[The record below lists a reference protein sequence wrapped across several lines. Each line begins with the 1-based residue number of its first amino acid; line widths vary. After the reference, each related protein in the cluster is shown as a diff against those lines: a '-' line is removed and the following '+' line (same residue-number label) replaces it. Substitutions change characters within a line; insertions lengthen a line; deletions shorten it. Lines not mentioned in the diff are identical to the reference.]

1 MENSPMKMQVA
12 GRLSGVGEY
21 YFSKKLR
28 EIDQMRAAGKDII
41 SLGVGGPDQPPHPKV
56 IARLAAEAAKPN
68 THAYQPYK
76 GTAILRNAFA
86 RWYGRFYGVT
96 LDPESEI
103 LPLIGSKEGIMHVCM
118 TYLNPGDK
126 VLIPNPGYPT
136 YRSAATIAGGVCV
149 DYLLR
154 EENGWNPSID
164 ELKELVRPDIV
175 NFPHMPTGAA
185 PREGLFRDLVAFA
198 RRNGILLLHDNPY
211 SFIRNEHPESLLAT
225 VGAKDVAL
233 ELNSLSKSHS
243 MAGWRIGM
251 LAGGDP
257 VSRVLFAKHLLSASL
272 MAAPGSI
279 VLAKILCP
287 QTEKVD
293 DRLVKMEKV
302 GQHST
307 VLDALAAG
315 TSTGVRL
322 MVNIA
327 AMLLV
332 FIAMVALANYI
343 LEGVIGRYTG
353 LNDWIVSITDGKA
366 QGLTFQFILGVILS
380 PFMWLIGVPYQDV
393 MLVGSLLG
401 QKTIL
406 NEFVAYFQLQEWKD
420 AGLFLYQKSILMSTY
435 ILCGFANISSI
446 GILLGGM
453 GVLAP
458 EKRELITRFGFP
470 AMIAGALVSV
480 LSATIIGMMLIVN

>member
-1 MENSPMKMQVA
+1 MKMQVA
-12 GRLSGVGEY
+12 DRLSGVGEY

-154 EENGWNPSID
+154 EANGWMPDFD
-164 ELKELVRPDIV
+164 EIERQGLDGVKIMIV

-225 VGAKDVAL
+225 EGAKDVAL

-251 LAGGDP
+251 LAGAKERIDEVIRFKSNMDSGMFYPMQAAAAEALDLDEEWYRDLNRIYREREVIGFELLDLMGCSYAKPQSGLFVWGRLPKGAGDCFEFSDKLLYGCGVFITPGGIFGSEGNNYIRISLCSP
-257 VSRVLFAKHLLSASL
+257 VEVLLRAK
-272 MAAPGSI
+272 
-279 VLAKILCP
+279 
-287 QTEKVD
+287 E
-293 DRLVKMEKV
+293 R
-302 GQHST
+302 
-307 VLDALAAG
+307 
-315 TSTGVRL
+315 
-322 MVNIA
+322 IA
-327 AMLLV
+327 ALL
-332 FIAMVALANYI
+332 N
-343 LEGVIGRYTG
+343 
-353 LNDWIVSITDGKA
+353 K
-366 QGLTFQFILGVILS
+366 
-380 PFMWLIGVPYQDV
+380 
-393 MLVGSLLG
+393 
-401 QKTIL
+401 
-406 NEFVAYFQLQEWKD
+406 
-420 AGLFLYQKSILMSTY
+420 
-435 ILCGFANISSI
+435 
-446 GILLGGM
+446 
-453 GVLAP
+453 
-458 EKRELITRFGFP
+458 
-470 AMIAGALVSV
+470 
-480 LSATIIGMMLIVN
+480 

>member
-12 GRLSGVGEY
+12 DRLSGVGEY

-154 EENGWNPSID
+154 EANGWMPDFD
-164 ELKELVRPDIV
+164 EIERQGLDGVKIMIV

-225 VGAKDVAL
+225 EGAKDVAL

-251 LAGGDP
+251 LAGAKERIDEVIRFKSNMDSGMFYPMQAAAAEALDLDEEWYRDLNRIYREREVIGFELLDLMGCSYAKPQFGLFVWGRLPKGAGDCFEFSDKLLYGCGVFITPGGIFGSEGNNYIRISLCSP
-257 VSRVLFAKHLLSASL
+257 VEVLLRAK
-272 MAAPGSI
+272 
-279 VLAKILCP
+279 
-287 QTEKVD
+287 E
-293 DRLVKMEKV
+293 R
-302 GQHST
+302 
-307 VLDALAAG
+307 
-315 TSTGVRL
+315 
-322 MVNIA
+322 IA
-327 AMLLV
+327 ALL
-332 FIAMVALANYI
+332 N
-343 LEGVIGRYTG
+343 
-353 LNDWIVSITDGKA
+353 K
-366 QGLTFQFILGVILS
+366 
-380 PFMWLIGVPYQDV
+380 
-393 MLVGSLLG
+393 
-401 QKTIL
+401 
-406 NEFVAYFQLQEWKD
+406 
-420 AGLFLYQKSILMSTY
+420 
-435 ILCGFANISSI
+435 
-446 GILLGGM
+446 
-453 GVLAP
+453 
-458 EKRELITRFGFP
+458 
-470 AMIAGALVSV
+470 
-480 LSATIIGMMLIVN
+480 

>member
-12 GRLSGVGEY
+12 DRLSGVGEY

-76 GTAILRNAFA
+76 GTAILRNAFT

-154 EENGWNPSID
+154 EENGWMPDFD
-164 ELKELVRPDIV
+164 EIERQGLDGVKIMIV

-251 LAGGDP
+251 LAGAKERIDEVIRFKSNMDSGMFYPMQAAAAEALDLDEEWYRDLNRIYREREVIGFELLDLMGCSYAKPQSGLFVWGRLPKGAGDCFEFSDKLLYGCGVFITPGGIFGSEGNNYIRISLCSP
-257 VSRVLFAKHLLSASL
+257 VEVLLRAK
-272 MAAPGSI
+272 
-279 VLAKILCP
+279 
-287 QTEKVD
+287 E
-293 DRLVKMEKV
+293 R
-302 GQHST
+302 
-307 VLDALAAG
+307 
-315 TSTGVRL
+315 
-322 MVNIA
+322 IA
-327 AMLLV
+327 ALL
-332 FIAMVALANYI
+332 N
-343 LEGVIGRYTG
+343 
-353 LNDWIVSITDGKA
+353 K
-366 QGLTFQFILGVILS
+366 
-380 PFMWLIGVPYQDV
+380 
-393 MLVGSLLG
+393 
-401 QKTIL
+401 
-406 NEFVAYFQLQEWKD
+406 
-420 AGLFLYQKSILMSTY
+420 
-435 ILCGFANISSI
+435 
-446 GILLGGM
+446 
-453 GVLAP
+453 
-458 EKRELITRFGFP
+458 
-470 AMIAGALVSV
+470 
-480 LSATIIGMMLIVN
+480 

>member
-12 GRLSGVGEY
+12 DRLSGVGEY

-154 EENGWNPSID
+154 EENGWMPDFD
-164 ELKELVRPDIV
+164 EIERQGLDGVKIMIV

-225 VGAKDVAL
+225 EGAKDVAL

-251 LAGGDP
+251 LAGAKERIDEVIRFKSNMDSGMFYPMQAAAAEALDLDEEWYRDLNRIYREREVIGFELLDLMGCSYAKPQSGLFVWGRLPEGAGDCFEFSDKLLNGCGVFVTPGGIFGSEGKNYIRISLCSP
-257 VSRVLFAKHLLSASL
+257 VEVLLRAK
-272 MAAPGSI
+272 
-279 VLAKILCP
+279 
-287 QTEKVD
+287 E
-293 DRLVKMEKV
+293 R
-302 GQHST
+302 
-307 VLDALAAG
+307 
-315 TSTGVRL
+315 
-322 MVNIA
+322 IA
-327 AMLLV
+327 ALL
-332 FIAMVALANYI
+332 N
-343 LEGVIGRYTG
+343 
-353 LNDWIVSITDGKA
+353 K
-366 QGLTFQFILGVILS
+366 
-380 PFMWLIGVPYQDV
+380 
-393 MLVGSLLG
+393 
-401 QKTIL
+401 
-406 NEFVAYFQLQEWKD
+406 
-420 AGLFLYQKSILMSTY
+420 
-435 ILCGFANISSI
+435 
-446 GILLGGM
+446 
-453 GVLAP
+453 
-458 EKRELITRFGFP
+458 
-470 AMIAGALVSV
+470 
-480 LSATIIGMMLIVN
+480 

>member
-12 GRLSGVGEY
+12 DRLSGVGEY

-154 EENGWNPSID
+154 EANGWMPDFD
-164 ELKELVRPDIV
+164 EIERQGLDGVKIMIV

-225 VGAKDVAL
+225 EGAKDVAL

-251 LAGGDP
+251 LAGAKERIDEVIRFKSNMDSGMFYPMQAAAAEALDLDEEWYRDLNRIYREREVIGFELLDLMGCSYAKPQSGLFVWGRLPKGAGDCFEFSDKLLYGCGVFITPGGIFGSEGNNYIRISLCSP
-257 VSRVLFAKHLLSASL
+257 VEVLLRAK
-272 MAAPGSI
+272 
-279 VLAKILCP
+279 
-287 QTEKVD
+287 E
-293 DRLVKMEKV
+293 R
-302 GQHST
+302 
-307 VLDALAAG
+307 
-315 TSTGVRL
+315 
-322 MVNIA
+322 IA
-327 AMLLV
+327 ALL
-332 FIAMVALANYI
+332 N
-343 LEGVIGRYTG
+343 
-353 LNDWIVSITDGKA
+353 K
-366 QGLTFQFILGVILS
+366 
-380 PFMWLIGVPYQDV
+380 
-393 MLVGSLLG
+393 
-401 QKTIL
+401 
-406 NEFVAYFQLQEWKD
+406 
-420 AGLFLYQKSILMSTY
+420 
-435 ILCGFANISSI
+435 
-446 GILLGGM
+446 
-453 GVLAP
+453 
-458 EKRELITRFGFP
+458 
-470 AMIAGALVSV
+470 
-480 LSATIIGMMLIVN
+480 

>member
-12 GRLSGVGEY
+12 DRLSGVGEY

-154 EENGWNPSID
+154 EANGWMPDFD
-164 ELKELVRPDIV
+164 EIERQGLDGVKIMIV

-225 VGAKDVAL
+225 EGVKDVAL

-251 LAGGDP
+251 LAGAKERIDEVIRFKSNMDSGMFYPMQAAAAEALDLDEEWYRDLNRIYREREVIGFELLDLMGCSYAKPQSGLFVWGRLPEGVGDCFEFSDKLLYGCGVFITPGGIFGSEGNNYIRISLCSP
-257 VSRVLFAKHLLSASL
+257 VEVLLRAK
-272 MAAPGSI
+272 
-279 VLAKILCP
+279 
-287 QTEKVD
+287 E
-293 DRLVKMEKV
+293 R
-302 GQHST
+302 
-307 VLDALAAG
+307 
-315 TSTGVRL
+315 
-322 MVNIA
+322 IA
-327 AMLLV
+327 ALL
-332 FIAMVALANYI
+332 N
-343 LEGVIGRYTG
+343 
-353 LNDWIVSITDGKA
+353 K
-366 QGLTFQFILGVILS
+366 
-380 PFMWLIGVPYQDV
+380 
-393 MLVGSLLG
+393 
-401 QKTIL
+401 
-406 NEFVAYFQLQEWKD
+406 
-420 AGLFLYQKSILMSTY
+420 
-435 ILCGFANISSI
+435 
-446 GILLGGM
+446 
-453 GVLAP
+453 
-458 EKRELITRFGFP
+458 
-470 AMIAGALVSV
+470 
-480 LSATIIGMMLIVN
+480 

>member
-1 MENSPMKMQVA
+1 M
-12 GRLSGVGEY
+12 
-21 YFSKKLR
+21 
-28 EIDQMRAAGKDII
+28 
-41 SLGVGGPDQPPHPKV
+41 

-154 EENGWNPSID
+154 EENGWMPDFD
-164 ELKELVRPDIV
+164 EIERQGLDGVKIMIV

-251 LAGGDP
+251 LAGAKERIDEVIRFKSNMDSGMFYPMQAAAAEALDLDEEWYRDLNRIYHEREVIGFELLDLMGCSYAKPQSGLFVWGRLPEGVGDCFEFSDKLLYGCGVFITPGGIFGSEGNNYIRISLCSP
-257 VSRVLFAKHLLSASL
+257 VEVLLRAK
-272 MAAPGSI
+272 
-279 VLAKILCP
+279 
-287 QTEKVD
+287 E
-293 DRLVKMEKV
+293 R
-302 GQHST
+302 
-307 VLDALAAG
+307 
-315 TSTGVRL
+315 
-322 MVNIA
+322 IA
-327 AMLLV
+327 ALL
-332 FIAMVALANYI
+332 NKY
-343 LEGVIGRYTG
+343 
-353 LNDWIVSITDGKA
+353 
-366 QGLTFQFILGVILS
+366 
-380 PFMWLIGVPYQDV
+380 
-393 MLVGSLLG
+393 
-401 QKTIL
+401 
-406 NEFVAYFQLQEWKD
+406 
-420 AGLFLYQKSILMSTY
+420 
-435 ILCGFANISSI
+435 
-446 GILLGGM
+446 
-453 GVLAP
+453 
-458 EKRELITRFGFP
+458 
-470 AMIAGALVSV
+470 
-480 LSATIIGMMLIVN
+480 

>member
-12 GRLSGVGEY
+12 DRLSGVGEY

-136 YRSAATIAGGVCV
+136 YRSAATIAGGVSV

-154 EENGWNPSID
+154 EANGWMPDFD
-164 ELKELVRPDIV
+164 EIERQGLDGVKIMIV

-185 PREGLFRDLVAFA
+185 PREGLFCDLVAFA

-211 SFIRNEHPESLLAT
+211 SFIRNEHPESLLAI

-251 LAGGDP
+251 LAGAKERIDEVIRFKSNMDSGMFYPMQAAAAEALDLDEEWYRDLNRIYREREVIGFELLDLMGCSYAKPQSGLFVWGRLPEGVGDCFEFSDKLLYGCGVFITPGGIFGSEGNNYIRISLCSP
-257 VSRVLFAKHLLSASL
+257 VEVLLRAK
-272 MAAPGSI
+272 
-279 VLAKILCP
+279 
-287 QTEKVD
+287 E
-293 DRLVKMEKV
+293 R
-302 GQHST
+302 
-307 VLDALAAG
+307 
-315 TSTGVRL
+315 
-322 MVNIA
+322 IA
-327 AMLLV
+327 ALL
-332 FIAMVALANYI
+332 N
-343 LEGVIGRYTG
+343 
-353 LNDWIVSITDGKA
+353 K
-366 QGLTFQFILGVILS
+366 
-380 PFMWLIGVPYQDV
+380 
-393 MLVGSLLG
+393 
-401 QKTIL
+401 
-406 NEFVAYFQLQEWKD
+406 
-420 AGLFLYQKSILMSTY
+420 
-435 ILCGFANISSI
+435 
-446 GILLGGM
+446 
-453 GVLAP
+453 
-458 EKRELITRFGFP
+458 
-470 AMIAGALVSV
+470 
-480 LSATIIGMMLIVN
+480 

>member
-1 MENSPMKMQVA
+1 MKMQVA
-12 GRLSGVGEY
+12 DRLSGVGEY

-154 EENGWNPSID
+154 EENGWMPDFD
-164 ELKELVRPDIV
+164 EIERQGLDGVKIMIV

-211 SFIRNEHPESLLAT
+211 SVIRNEHPESLLAT
-225 VGAKDVAL
+225 EGAKDVAL

-251 LAGGDP
+251 LAGAKERIDEVIRFKSNMDSGMFYPMQAAAAEALDLDVEWYRDLNRIYREREVIGFELLDLMGCSYAKPQSGLFVWGRLPEGAGDCFEFSDKLLYGCGVFITPGGIFGSEGNNYIRISLCSP
-257 VSRVLFAKHLLSASL
+257 VEVLLRAK
-272 MAAPGSI
+272 
-279 VLAKILCP
+279 
-287 QTEKVD
+287 E
-293 DRLVKMEKV
+293 R
-302 GQHST
+302 
-307 VLDALAAG
+307 
-315 TSTGVRL
+315 
-322 MVNIA
+322 IA
-327 AMLLV
+327 ALL
-332 FIAMVALANYI
+332 N
-343 LEGVIGRYTG
+343 
-353 LNDWIVSITDGKA
+353 K
-366 QGLTFQFILGVILS
+366 
-380 PFMWLIGVPYQDV
+380 
-393 MLVGSLLG
+393 
-401 QKTIL
+401 
-406 NEFVAYFQLQEWKD
+406 
-420 AGLFLYQKSILMSTY
+420 
-435 ILCGFANISSI
+435 
-446 GILLGGM
+446 
-453 GVLAP
+453 
-458 EKRELITRFGFP
+458 
-470 AMIAGALVSV
+470 
-480 LSATIIGMMLIVN
+480 

>member
-1 MENSPMKMQVA
+1 MKMQVA
-12 GRLSGVGEY
+12 DRLSGVGEY

-154 EENGWNPSID
+154 EANGWMPDFD
-164 ELKELVRPDIV
+164 EIERQGLDGVKIMIV

-225 VGAKDVAL
+225 EEAKDVAL

-251 LAGGDP
+251 LAGAKERIDEVIRFKSNMDSGMFYPMQAAAAEALDLDEEWYRDLNRIYREREVIGFELLDLMGCSYAKPQSGLFVWGRLPKGAGDCFEFSDKLLYGCGVFITPGGIFGSEGNNYIRISLCSP
-257 VSRVLFAKHLLSASL
+257 VEVLLRAK
-272 MAAPGSI
+272 
-279 VLAKILCP
+279 
-287 QTEKVD
+287 E
-293 DRLVKMEKV
+293 R
-302 GQHST
+302 
-307 VLDALAAG
+307 
-315 TSTGVRL
+315 
-322 MVNIA
+322 IA
-327 AMLLV
+327 ALL
-332 FIAMVALANYI
+332 N
-343 LEGVIGRYTG
+343 
-353 LNDWIVSITDGKA
+353 K
-366 QGLTFQFILGVILS
+366 
-380 PFMWLIGVPYQDV
+380 
-393 MLVGSLLG
+393 
-401 QKTIL
+401 
-406 NEFVAYFQLQEWKD
+406 
-420 AGLFLYQKSILMSTY
+420 
-435 ILCGFANISSI
+435 
-446 GILLGGM
+446 
-453 GVLAP
+453 
-458 EKRELITRFGFP
+458 
-470 AMIAGALVSV
+470 
-480 LSATIIGMMLIVN
+480 

>member
-12 GRLSGVGEY
+12 DRLSGVGEY

-154 EENGWNPSID
+154 EENGWMPDFD
-164 ELKELVRPDIV
+164 EIERQGLDGVKIMIV

-211 SFIRNEHPESLLAT
+211 SVIRNEHPESLLAT
-225 VGAKDVAL
+225 EGAKDVAL

-251 LAGGDP
+251 LAGAKERIDEVIRFKSNMDSGMFYPMQAAAAEALDLDVEWYRDLNRIYREREVIGFELLDLMGCSYAKPQSGLFVWGRLPKGAGDCFEFSDKLLYGCGVFITPGGIFGSEGNNYIRISLCSP
-257 VSRVLFAKHLLSASL
+257 VEVLLRAK
-272 MAAPGSI
+272 
-279 VLAKILCP
+279 
-287 QTEKVD
+287 E
-293 DRLVKMEKV
+293 R
-302 GQHST
+302 
-307 VLDALAAG
+307 
-315 TSTGVRL
+315 
-322 MVNIA
+322 IA
-327 AMLLV
+327 ALL
-332 FIAMVALANYI
+332 N
-343 LEGVIGRYTG
+343 
-353 LNDWIVSITDGKA
+353 K
-366 QGLTFQFILGVILS
+366 
-380 PFMWLIGVPYQDV
+380 
-393 MLVGSLLG
+393 
-401 QKTIL
+401 
-406 NEFVAYFQLQEWKD
+406 
-420 AGLFLYQKSILMSTY
+420 
-435 ILCGFANISSI
+435 
-446 GILLGGM
+446 
-453 GVLAP
+453 
-458 EKRELITRFGFP
+458 
-470 AMIAGALVSV
+470 
-480 LSATIIGMMLIVN
+480 

>member
-118 TYLNPGDK
+118 TYLNSGDK

-154 EENGWNPSID
+154 EANGWMPDFD
-164 ELKELVRPDIV
+164 EIERQGLDGVKIMIV

-251 LAGGDP
+251 LAGAKERIDEVIRFKSNMDSGMFYPMQAAAAEALDLDEEWYRDLNRIYREREVIGFELLDLMGCSYAKPQSGLFVWGRLPKGAGDCFEFSDKLLYGCGVFITPGGIFGSEGNNYIRISLCSP
-257 VSRVLFAKHLLSASL
+257 VEVLLRAK
-272 MAAPGSI
+272 
-279 VLAKILCP
+279 
-287 QTEKVD
+287 E
-293 DRLVKMEKV
+293 R
-302 GQHST
+302 
-307 VLDALAAG
+307 
-315 TSTGVRL
+315 
-322 MVNIA
+322 IA
-327 AMLLV
+327 ALL
-332 FIAMVALANYI
+332 N
-343 LEGVIGRYTG
+343 
-353 LNDWIVSITDGKA
+353 K
-366 QGLTFQFILGVILS
+366 
-380 PFMWLIGVPYQDV
+380 
-393 MLVGSLLG
+393 
-401 QKTIL
+401 
-406 NEFVAYFQLQEWKD
+406 
-420 AGLFLYQKSILMSTY
+420 
-435 ILCGFANISSI
+435 
-446 GILLGGM
+446 
-453 GVLAP
+453 
-458 EKRELITRFGFP
+458 
-470 AMIAGALVSV
+470 
-480 LSATIIGMMLIVN
+480 

>member
-12 GRLSGVGEY
+12 DRLSGVGEY

-154 EENGWNPSID
+154 EANGWMPDFD
-164 ELKELVRPDIV
+164 EIERQGLDGVKIMIV

-211 SFIRNEHPESLLAT
+211 SFIRNEHPER
-225 VGAKDVAL
+225 AKDVAL

-251 LAGGDP
+251 LAGAKERIDEVIRFKSNMDSGMFYPMQAAAAEALDLDEEWYRDLNRIYREREVIGFELLDLMGCSYAKPQSGLFVWGRLPEGVGDCFEFSDKLLYGCGVFITPGGIFGSEGNNYIRISLCSP
-257 VSRVLFAKHLLSASL
+257 VEVLLRAK
-272 MAAPGSI
+272 
-279 VLAKILCP
+279 
-287 QTEKVD
+287 E
-293 DRLVKMEKV
+293 R
-302 GQHST
+302 
-307 VLDALAAG
+307 
-315 TSTGVRL
+315 
-322 MVNIA
+322 IA
-327 AMLLV
+327 ALL
-332 FIAMVALANYI
+332 N
-343 LEGVIGRYTG
+343 
-353 LNDWIVSITDGKA
+353 K
-366 QGLTFQFILGVILS
+366 
-380 PFMWLIGVPYQDV
+380 
-393 MLVGSLLG
+393 
-401 QKTIL
+401 
-406 NEFVAYFQLQEWKD
+406 
-420 AGLFLYQKSILMSTY
+420 
-435 ILCGFANISSI
+435 
-446 GILLGGM
+446 
-453 GVLAP
+453 
-458 EKRELITRFGFP
+458 
-470 AMIAGALVSV
+470 
-480 LSATIIGMMLIVN
+480 

>member
-12 GRLSGVGEY
+12 DRLSGVGEY

-154 EENGWNPSID
+154 EANGWMPDFD
-164 ELKELVRPDIV
+164 EIERQGLDGVKIMIV

-251 LAGGDP
+251 LAGAKERIDEVIRFKSNMDSGMFYPMQAAAAEALDLDEEWYRDLNRIYREREVIGFELLDLMGCSYAKPQSGLFVWGRLPEGVGDCFEFSDKLLYGCGVFITPGGIFGSEGNNYIRISLCSP
-257 VSRVLFAKHLLSASL
+257 VEVLLRAK
-272 MAAPGSI
+272 
-279 VLAKILCP
+279 
-287 QTEKVD
+287 E
-293 DRLVKMEKV
+293 R
-302 GQHST
+302 
-307 VLDALAAG
+307 
-315 TSTGVRL
+315 
-322 MVNIA
+322 IA
-327 AMLLV
+327 ALL
-332 FIAMVALANYI
+332 N
-343 LEGVIGRYTG
+343 
-353 LNDWIVSITDGKA
+353 K
-366 QGLTFQFILGVILS
+366 
-380 PFMWLIGVPYQDV
+380 
-393 MLVGSLLG
+393 
-401 QKTIL
+401 
-406 NEFVAYFQLQEWKD
+406 
-420 AGLFLYQKSILMSTY
+420 
-435 ILCGFANISSI
+435 
-446 GILLGGM
+446 
-453 GVLAP
+453 
-458 EKRELITRFGFP
+458 
-470 AMIAGALVSV
+470 
-480 LSATIIGMMLIVN
+480 

>member
-12 GRLSGVGEY
+12 DRLSGVGEY

-149 DYLLR
+149 DYLLH
-154 EENGWNPSID
+154 EANGWMPDFD
-164 ELKELVRPDIV
+164 EIERQGLDGVKIMIV

-225 VGAKDVAL
+225 EGAKDVAL

-251 LAGGDP
+251 LAGAKERIDEVIRFKSNMDSGMFYPMQAAAAEALDLDEEWYRDLNRIYREREVIGFELLDLMGCSYAKPQSGLFVWGRLPKGAGDCFEFSDKLLYGCGVFITPGGIFGSEGNNYIRISLCSP
-257 VSRVLFAKHLLSASL
+257 VEVLLRAK
-272 MAAPGSI
+272 
-279 VLAKILCP
+279 
-287 QTEKVD
+287 E
-293 DRLVKMEKV
+293 R
-302 GQHST
+302 
-307 VLDALAAG
+307 
-315 TSTGVRL
+315 
-322 MVNIA
+322 IA
-327 AMLLV
+327 ALL
-332 FIAMVALANYI
+332 N
-343 LEGVIGRYTG
+343 
-353 LNDWIVSITDGKA
+353 K
-366 QGLTFQFILGVILS
+366 
-380 PFMWLIGVPYQDV
+380 
-393 MLVGSLLG
+393 
-401 QKTIL
+401 
-406 NEFVAYFQLQEWKD
+406 
-420 AGLFLYQKSILMSTY
+420 
-435 ILCGFANISSI
+435 
-446 GILLGGM
+446 
-453 GVLAP
+453 
-458 EKRELITRFGFP
+458 
-470 AMIAGALVSV
+470 
-480 LSATIIGMMLIVN
+480 

>member
-12 GRLSGVGEY
+12 DRLSGVGEY

-154 EENGWNPSID
+154 EENGWMPDFD
-164 ELKELVRPDIV
+164 EIERQGLDGVKIMIV

-251 LAGGDP
+251 LAGAKERIDEVIRFKSNMDSGMFYPMQAAAAEALDLDEEWYRDLNRIYREREVIGFELLDLMGCSYAKPQSGLFVWGRLPEGAGDCFEFSDKLLYGCGVFVTPGGIFGSEGKNYIRISLCSP
-257 VSRVLFAKHLLSASL
+257 VEVLLRAK
-272 MAAPGSI
+272 
-279 VLAKILCP
+279 
-287 QTEKVD
+287 E
-293 DRLVKMEKV
+293 R
-302 GQHST
+302 
-307 VLDALAAG
+307 
-315 TSTGVRL
+315 
-322 MVNIA
+322 IA
-327 AMLLV
+327 ALL
-332 FIAMVALANYI
+332 N
-343 LEGVIGRYTG
+343 
-353 LNDWIVSITDGKA
+353 K
-366 QGLTFQFILGVILS
+366 
-380 PFMWLIGVPYQDV
+380 
-393 MLVGSLLG
+393 
-401 QKTIL
+401 
-406 NEFVAYFQLQEWKD
+406 
-420 AGLFLYQKSILMSTY
+420 
-435 ILCGFANISSI
+435 
-446 GILLGGM
+446 
-453 GVLAP
+453 
-458 EKRELITRFGFP
+458 
-470 AMIAGALVSV
+470 
-480 LSATIIGMMLIVN
+480 

>member
-1 MENSPMKMQVA
+1 MKMQVA
-12 GRLSGVGEY
+12 DRLSGVGEY

-154 EENGWNPSID
+154 EENGWMPDFD
-164 ELKELVRPDIV
+164 EIERQGLDGVKIMIV

-211 SFIRNEHPESLLAT
+211 SVIRNEHPESLLAT
-225 VGAKDVAL
+225 EGAKDVAL

-251 LAGGDP
+251 LAGAKERIDEVIRFKSNMDSGMFYPMQAAAAEALDLDVEWYRDLNRIYREREVIGFELLDLMGCSYAKPQSGLFVWGRLPEGVGDCFEFSDKLLYGCGVFITPGGIFGSEGNNYIRISLCSP
-257 VSRVLFAKHLLSASL
+257 VEVLLRAK
-272 MAAPGSI
+272 
-279 VLAKILCP
+279 
-287 QTEKVD
+287 E
-293 DRLVKMEKV
+293 R
-302 GQHST
+302 
-307 VLDALAAG
+307 
-315 TSTGVRL
+315 
-322 MVNIA
+322 IA
-327 AMLLV
+327 ALL
-332 FIAMVALANYI
+332 N
-343 LEGVIGRYTG
+343 
-353 LNDWIVSITDGKA
+353 K
-366 QGLTFQFILGVILS
+366 
-380 PFMWLIGVPYQDV
+380 
-393 MLVGSLLG
+393 
-401 QKTIL
+401 
-406 NEFVAYFQLQEWKD
+406 
-420 AGLFLYQKSILMSTY
+420 
-435 ILCGFANISSI
+435 
-446 GILLGGM
+446 
-453 GVLAP
+453 
-458 EKRELITRFGFP
+458 
-470 AMIAGALVSV
+470 
-480 LSATIIGMMLIVN
+480 

>member
-12 GRLSGVGEY
+12 DRLSGVGEY

-154 EENGWNPSID
+154 EENGWMPDFD
-164 ELKELVRPDIV
+164 EIERQGLDGVKIMIV

-225 VGAKDVAL
+225 AGAKDVAL

-251 LAGGDP
+251 LAGAKERIDEVIRFKSNMDSGMFYPMQAAAAEALDLDEEWYRDLNRIYREREVIGFELLDLMGCSYAKPQSGLFVWGRLPEGAGDCFEFSDKLLYGCGVFVTPGGIFGSEGKNYIRISLCSP
-257 VSRVLFAKHLLSASL
+257 VEVLLRAK
-272 MAAPGSI
+272 
-279 VLAKILCP
+279 
-287 QTEKVD
+287 E
-293 DRLVKMEKV
+293 R
-302 GQHST
+302 
-307 VLDALAAG
+307 
-315 TSTGVRL
+315 
-322 MVNIA
+322 IA
-327 AMLLV
+327 ALL
-332 FIAMVALANYI
+332 N
-343 LEGVIGRYTG
+343 
-353 LNDWIVSITDGKA
+353 K
-366 QGLTFQFILGVILS
+366 
-380 PFMWLIGVPYQDV
+380 
-393 MLVGSLLG
+393 
-401 QKTIL
+401 
-406 NEFVAYFQLQEWKD
+406 
-420 AGLFLYQKSILMSTY
+420 
-435 ILCGFANISSI
+435 
-446 GILLGGM
+446 
-453 GVLAP
+453 
-458 EKRELITRFGFP
+458 
-470 AMIAGALVSV
+470 
-480 LSATIIGMMLIVN
+480 

>member
-12 GRLSGVGEY
+12 DRLSGVGEY

-118 TYLNPGDK
+118 TYLNSGDK

-154 EENGWNPSID
+154 EANGWMPDFD
-164 ELKELVRPDIV
+164 EIERQGLDGVKIMIV

-225 VGAKDVAL
+225 EGAKDVAL

-251 LAGGDP
+251 LAGAKERIDEVIRFKSNMDSGMFYPMQAAAAEALDLDEEWYRDLNRIYREREVIGFELLDLMGCSYAKPQSGLFVWGRLPEGAGDCFEFSDKLLYGCGVFVTPGGIFGSEGNNYIRISLCSP
-257 VSRVLFAKHLLSASL
+257 VEVLQQAK
-272 MAAPGSI
+272 
-279 VLAKILCP
+279 
-287 QTEKVD
+287 E
-293 DRLVKMEKV
+293 R
-302 GQHST
+302 
-307 VLDALAAG
+307 
-315 TSTGVRL
+315 
-322 MVNIA
+322 IA
-327 AMLLV
+327 ALL
-332 FIAMVALANYI
+332 N
-343 LEGVIGRYTG
+343 
-353 LNDWIVSITDGKA
+353 K
-366 QGLTFQFILGVILS
+366 
-380 PFMWLIGVPYQDV
+380 
-393 MLVGSLLG
+393 
-401 QKTIL
+401 
-406 NEFVAYFQLQEWKD
+406 
-420 AGLFLYQKSILMSTY
+420 
-435 ILCGFANISSI
+435 
-446 GILLGGM
+446 
-453 GVLAP
+453 
-458 EKRELITRFGFP
+458 
-470 AMIAGALVSV
+470 
-480 LSATIIGMMLIVN
+480 

>member
-12 GRLSGVGEY
+12 DRLSGVGEY

-154 EENGWNPSID
+154 GANGWMPDFD
-164 ELKELVRPDIV
+164 EIERQGLDGVKIMIV

-225 VGAKDVAL
+225 EGAKDVAL

-251 LAGGDP
+251 LAGAKERIDEVIRFKSNMDSGMFYPMQAAAAEALDLDEEWYRDLNRIYREREVIGFELLDLMGCSYAKPQSGLFVWGRLPKGAGDCFEFSDKLLYGCGVFITPGGIFGSEGNNYIRISLCSP
-257 VSRVLFAKHLLSASL
+257 VEVLLRAK
-272 MAAPGSI
+272 
-279 VLAKILCP
+279 
-287 QTEKVD
+287 E
-293 DRLVKMEKV
+293 R
-302 GQHST
+302 
-307 VLDALAAG
+307 
-315 TSTGVRL
+315 
-322 MVNIA
+322 IA
-327 AMLLV
+327 ALL
-332 FIAMVALANYI
+332 N
-343 LEGVIGRYTG
+343 
-353 LNDWIVSITDGKA
+353 K
-366 QGLTFQFILGVILS
+366 
-380 PFMWLIGVPYQDV
+380 
-393 MLVGSLLG
+393 
-401 QKTIL
+401 
-406 NEFVAYFQLQEWKD
+406 
-420 AGLFLYQKSILMSTY
+420 
-435 ILCGFANISSI
+435 
-446 GILLGGM
+446 
-453 GVLAP
+453 
-458 EKRELITRFGFP
+458 
-470 AMIAGALVSV
+470 
-480 LSATIIGMMLIVN
+480 

>member
-12 GRLSGVGEY
+12 DRLSGVGEY

-86 RWYGRFYGVT
+86 RLYGRFYGVT

-154 EENGWNPSID
+154 EENGWMPDFD
-164 ELKELVRPDIV
+164 EIERQGLDGVKIMIV

-225 VGAKDVAL
+225 EGAKDVAL

-251 LAGGDP
+251 LAGAKERIDEVIRFKSNMDSGMFYPMQAAAAEALDLDEEWYRDLNRIYREREVIGFELLDLMGCSYAKPQSGLFVWGRLPEGAGDCFEFSDKLLYGCGVFVTPGGIFGSEGNNYIRISLCSP
-257 VSRVLFAKHLLSASL
+257 VEVLLRAK
-272 MAAPGSI
+272 
-279 VLAKILCP
+279 
-287 QTEKVD
+287 E
-293 DRLVKMEKV
+293 R
-302 GQHST
+302 
-307 VLDALAAG
+307 
-315 TSTGVRL
+315 
-322 MVNIA
+322 IA
-327 AMLLV
+327 ALL
-332 FIAMVALANYI
+332 N
-343 LEGVIGRYTG
+343 
-353 LNDWIVSITDGKA
+353 K
-366 QGLTFQFILGVILS
+366 
-380 PFMWLIGVPYQDV
+380 
-393 MLVGSLLG
+393 
-401 QKTIL
+401 
-406 NEFVAYFQLQEWKD
+406 
-420 AGLFLYQKSILMSTY
+420 
-435 ILCGFANISSI
+435 
-446 GILLGGM
+446 
-453 GVLAP
+453 
-458 EKRELITRFGFP
+458 
-470 AMIAGALVSV
+470 
-480 LSATIIGMMLIVN
+480 

>member
-12 GRLSGVGEY
+12 DRLSGVGEY

-154 EENGWNPSID
+154 EANGWMPDFD
-164 ELKELVRPDIV
+164 EIERQGLDGVKIMIV

-251 LAGGDP
+251 LAGAKERIDEVIRFKSNMDSGMFYPMQAAAAEALDLDEEWHRDLNRIYREREVIGFELLDLMGCSYAKPQSGLFVWGRLPKGAGDCFEFSDKLLYGCGVFITPGGIFGSEGNNYIRISLCSP
-257 VSRVLFAKHLLSASL
+257 VEVLLRAK
-272 MAAPGSI
+272 
-279 VLAKILCP
+279 
-287 QTEKVD
+287 E
-293 DRLVKMEKV
+293 R
-302 GQHST
+302 
-307 VLDALAAG
+307 
-315 TSTGVRL
+315 
-322 MVNIA
+322 IA
-327 AMLLV
+327 ALL
-332 FIAMVALANYI
+332 N
-343 LEGVIGRYTG
+343 
-353 LNDWIVSITDGKA
+353 K
-366 QGLTFQFILGVILS
+366 
-380 PFMWLIGVPYQDV
+380 
-393 MLVGSLLG
+393 
-401 QKTIL
+401 
-406 NEFVAYFQLQEWKD
+406 
-420 AGLFLYQKSILMSTY
+420 
-435 ILCGFANISSI
+435 
-446 GILLGGM
+446 
-453 GVLAP
+453 
-458 EKRELITRFGFP
+458 
-470 AMIAGALVSV
+470 
-480 LSATIIGMMLIVN
+480 

>member
-1 MENSPMKMQVA
+1 MQVA
-12 GRLSGVGEY
+12 DRLSGVGEY

-154 EENGWNPSID
+154 EANGWMPDFD
-164 ELKELVRPDIV
+164 EIERQGLDGVKIMIV

-251 LAGGDP
+251 LAGAKERIDEVIRFKSNMDSGMFYPMQAAAAEALDLDEEWYRDLNRIYREREVIGFELLDLMGCSYAKPQSGLFVWGRLPEGAGDCFEFLDKLLYGCGVFVTPGGIFGSEGKNYIRISLCSP
-257 VSRVLFAKHLLSASL
+257 VEVLLRAKER
-272 MAAPGSI
+272 I
-279 VLAKILCP
+279 
-287 QTEKVD
+287 
-293 DRLVKMEKV
+293 
-302 GQHST
+302 
-307 VLDALAAG
+307 
-315 TSTGVRL
+315 
-322 MVNIA
+322 
-327 AMLLV
+327 
-332 FIAMVALANYI
+332 VAL
-343 LEGVIGRYTG
+343 
-353 LNDWIVSITDGKA
+353 LNK
-366 QGLTFQFILGVILS
+366 
-380 PFMWLIGVPYQDV
+380 
-393 MLVGSLLG
+393 
-401 QKTIL
+401 
-406 NEFVAYFQLQEWKD
+406 
-420 AGLFLYQKSILMSTY
+420 
-435 ILCGFANISSI
+435 
-446 GILLGGM
+446 
-453 GVLAP
+453 
-458 EKRELITRFGFP
+458 
-470 AMIAGALVSV
+470 
-480 LSATIIGMMLIVN
+480 

>member
-12 GRLSGVGEY
+12 DRLSGVGEY

-118 TYLNPGDK
+118 TYLNSGDK

-154 EENGWNPSID
+154 EANGWMPDFD
-164 ELKELVRPDIV
+164 EIERQGLDGVKIMIV

-225 VGAKDVAL
+225 EGAKDVAL

-251 LAGGDP
+251 LAGAKERIDEVIRFKSNMDSGMFYPMQAAAAEALDLDEEWYRDLNRIYREREVIGFELLDLMGCSYAKPQSGLFVWGRLPEGAGDCFEFSDKLLYGCGVFITPGGIFGSEGNNYIRISLCSP
-257 VSRVLFAKHLLSASL
+257 VEVLLRAK
-272 MAAPGSI
+272 
-279 VLAKILCP
+279 
-287 QTEKVD
+287 E
-293 DRLVKMEKV
+293 R
-302 GQHST
+302 
-307 VLDALAAG
+307 
-315 TSTGVRL
+315 
-322 MVNIA
+322 IA
-327 AMLLV
+327 ALL
-332 FIAMVALANYI
+332 N
-343 LEGVIGRYTG
+343 
-353 LNDWIVSITDGKA
+353 K
-366 QGLTFQFILGVILS
+366 
-380 PFMWLIGVPYQDV
+380 
-393 MLVGSLLG
+393 
-401 QKTIL
+401 
-406 NEFVAYFQLQEWKD
+406 
-420 AGLFLYQKSILMSTY
+420 
-435 ILCGFANISSI
+435 
-446 GILLGGM
+446 
-453 GVLAP
+453 
-458 EKRELITRFGFP
+458 
-470 AMIAGALVSV
+470 
-480 LSATIIGMMLIVN
+480 

>member
-12 GRLSGVGEY
+12 DRLSGVGEY

-154 EENGWNPSID
+154 EENGWMPDFD
-164 ELKELVRPDIV
+164 EIERQGLDGVKIMIV

-211 SFIRNEHPESLLAT
+211 SVIRNEHPESLLAT
-225 VGAKDVAL
+225 EGAKDVAL

-251 LAGGDP
+251 LAGAKERIDEVIRFKSNMDSGMFYPMQAAAAEALDLDVEWYRDLNRIYREREVIGFELLDLMGCSYAKPQSGLFVWGRLPEGAGDCFEFSDKLLYGCGVFITPGGIFGSEGNNYIRISLCSP
-257 VSRVLFAKHLLSASL
+257 VEVLLRAK
-272 MAAPGSI
+272 
-279 VLAKILCP
+279 
-287 QTEKVD
+287 E
-293 DRLVKMEKV
+293 R
-302 GQHST
+302 
-307 VLDALAAG
+307 
-315 TSTGVRL
+315 
-322 MVNIA
+322 IA
-327 AMLLV
+327 ALL
-332 FIAMVALANYI
+332 N
-343 LEGVIGRYTG
+343 
-353 LNDWIVSITDGKA
+353 K
-366 QGLTFQFILGVILS
+366 
-380 PFMWLIGVPYQDV
+380 
-393 MLVGSLLG
+393 
-401 QKTIL
+401 
-406 NEFVAYFQLQEWKD
+406 
-420 AGLFLYQKSILMSTY
+420 
-435 ILCGFANISSI
+435 
-446 GILLGGM
+446 
-453 GVLAP
+453 
-458 EKRELITRFGFP
+458 
-470 AMIAGALVSV
+470 
-480 LSATIIGMMLIVN
+480 

>member
-12 GRLSGVGEY
+12 DRLSGVGEY

-118 TYLNPGDK
+118 TYINPGDK

-136 YRSAATIAGGVCV
+136 YRSAATIAGGVSV

-154 EENGWNPSID
+154 EANGWMPDFD
-164 ELKELVRPDIV
+164 EIERQGLDGVKIMIV

-211 SFIRNEHPESLLAT
+211 SFIRNEHPESLLVT
-225 VGAKDVAL
+225 EGAKDVAL

-251 LAGGDP
+251 LAGAKERIDEVIRFKSNMDSGMFYPMQAAAAEALDLDEEWYRDLNRIYREREVIGFELLDLMGCSYAKPQSGLFVWGRLPKGAGDCFEFSDKLLYGCGVFITPGGIFGSEGNNYIRISLCSP
-257 VSRVLFAKHLLSASL
+257 VEVLLRAK
-272 MAAPGSI
+272 
-279 VLAKILCP
+279 
-287 QTEKVD
+287 E
-293 DRLVKMEKV
+293 R
-302 GQHST
+302 
-307 VLDALAAG
+307 
-315 TSTGVRL
+315 
-322 MVNIA
+322 IA
-327 AMLLV
+327 ALL
-332 FIAMVALANYI
+332 N
-343 LEGVIGRYTG
+343 
-353 LNDWIVSITDGKA
+353 K
-366 QGLTFQFILGVILS
+366 
-380 PFMWLIGVPYQDV
+380 
-393 MLVGSLLG
+393 
-401 QKTIL
+401 
-406 NEFVAYFQLQEWKD
+406 
-420 AGLFLYQKSILMSTY
+420 
-435 ILCGFANISSI
+435 
-446 GILLGGM
+446 
-453 GVLAP
+453 
-458 EKRELITRFGFP
+458 
-470 AMIAGALVSV
+470 
-480 LSATIIGMMLIVN
+480 

>member
-12 GRLSGVGEY
+12 DRLSGVGEY

-154 EENGWNPSID
+154 EANGWMPDFD
-164 ELKELVRPDIV
+164 EIERQGVDGVKIMIV

-225 VGAKDVAL
+225 EGAKDVAL

-251 LAGGDP
+251 LAGAKERIDEVIRFKSNMDSGMFYPMQAAAAEALDLDEEWYRDLNRIYREREVIGFELLDLMGCSYAKPQSGLFVWGRLPKGAGDCFEFSDKLLYGCGVFITPGGIFGSEGNNYIRISLCSP
-257 VSRVLFAKHLLSASL
+257 VEVLLRAK
-272 MAAPGSI
+272 
-279 VLAKILCP
+279 
-287 QTEKVD
+287 E
-293 DRLVKMEKV
+293 R
-302 GQHST
+302 
-307 VLDALAAG
+307 
-315 TSTGVRL
+315 
-322 MVNIA
+322 IA
-327 AMLLV
+327 ALL
-332 FIAMVALANYI
+332 N
-343 LEGVIGRYTG
+343 
-353 LNDWIVSITDGKA
+353 K
-366 QGLTFQFILGVILS
+366 
-380 PFMWLIGVPYQDV
+380 
-393 MLVGSLLG
+393 
-401 QKTIL
+401 
-406 NEFVAYFQLQEWKD
+406 
-420 AGLFLYQKSILMSTY
+420 
-435 ILCGFANISSI
+435 
-446 GILLGGM
+446 
-453 GVLAP
+453 
-458 EKRELITRFGFP
+458 
-470 AMIAGALVSV
+470 
-480 LSATIIGMMLIVN
+480 

>member
-12 GRLSGVGEY
+12 DRLSGVGEY
-21 YFSKKLR
+21 YFSKKFR

-154 EENGWNPSID
+154 EENGWMPDFD
-164 ELKELVRPDIV
+164 EIERQGLDGVKIMIV

-211 SFIRNEHPESLLAT
+211 SVIRNEHPESLLAT
-225 VGAKDVAL
+225 EGAKDVAL

-251 LAGGDP
+251 LAGAKERIDEVIRFKSNMDSGMFYPMQAAAAEALDLDVEWYRDLNRIYREREVIGFELLDLMGCSYAKPQSGLFVWGRLPEGAGDCFEFSDKLLYGCGVFITPGGIFGSEGNNYIRISLCSP
-257 VSRVLFAKHLLSASL
+257 VEVLLRAK
-272 MAAPGSI
+272 
-279 VLAKILCP
+279 
-287 QTEKVD
+287 E
-293 DRLVKMEKV
+293 R
-302 GQHST
+302 
-307 VLDALAAG
+307 
-315 TSTGVRL
+315 
-322 MVNIA
+322 IA
-327 AMLLV
+327 ALL
-332 FIAMVALANYI
+332 N
-343 LEGVIGRYTG
+343 
-353 LNDWIVSITDGKA
+353 K
-366 QGLTFQFILGVILS
+366 
-380 PFMWLIGVPYQDV
+380 
-393 MLVGSLLG
+393 
-401 QKTIL
+401 
-406 NEFVAYFQLQEWKD
+406 
-420 AGLFLYQKSILMSTY
+420 
-435 ILCGFANISSI
+435 
-446 GILLGGM
+446 
-453 GVLAP
+453 
-458 EKRELITRFGFP
+458 
-470 AMIAGALVSV
+470 
-480 LSATIIGMMLIVN
+480 

>member
-12 GRLSGVGEY
+12 DRLSGVGEY

-136 YRSAATIAGGVCV
+136 YRSAATIAGGICV

-154 EENGWNPSID
+154 EENGWMPDFD
-164 ELKELVRPDIV
+164 EIERQGLDGVKIMIV

-251 LAGGDP
+251 LAGAKERIDEVIRFKSNMDSGMFYPMQAAAAEALDLDEEWYRDLNRIYREREVIGFELLDLMGCSYAKPQSGLFVWGRLPEGVGDCFEFSDKLLYGCGVFITPGGIFGSEGNNYIRISLCSP
-257 VSRVLFAKHLLSASL
+257 VEVLLRAK
-272 MAAPGSI
+272 
-279 VLAKILCP
+279 
-287 QTEKVD
+287 E
-293 DRLVKMEKV
+293 R
-302 GQHST
+302 
-307 VLDALAAG
+307 
-315 TSTGVRL
+315 
-322 MVNIA
+322 IA
-327 AMLLV
+327 ALL
-332 FIAMVALANYI
+332 N
-343 LEGVIGRYTG
+343 
-353 LNDWIVSITDGKA
+353 K
-366 QGLTFQFILGVILS
+366 
-380 PFMWLIGVPYQDV
+380 
-393 MLVGSLLG
+393 
-401 QKTIL
+401 
-406 NEFVAYFQLQEWKD
+406 
-420 AGLFLYQKSILMSTY
+420 
-435 ILCGFANISSI
+435 
-446 GILLGGM
+446 
-453 GVLAP
+453 
-458 EKRELITRFGFP
+458 
-470 AMIAGALVSV
+470 
-480 LSATIIGMMLIVN
+480 